1 VIERCVARETDLS
14 MVGMQEIGSH
24 YARTL
29 ELWRERF
36 LANADLAA
44 ELGYDEPFRRLWT
57 LWLAM
62 SEAGFRERRL
72 RDAQILFAKPG
83 RSIGAAAPP
92 RATWVME

>member
-1 VIERCVARETDLS
+1 MTATEGAF
-14 MVGMQEIGSH
+14 H

-29 ELWRERF
+29 EVWRRF
-36 LANADLAA
+36 TANADLAA

-72 RDAQILFAKPG
+72 RDAQMLFANPR
-83 RSIGAAAPP
+83 RSTRVSEETWP
-92 RATWVME
+92 RATARPF